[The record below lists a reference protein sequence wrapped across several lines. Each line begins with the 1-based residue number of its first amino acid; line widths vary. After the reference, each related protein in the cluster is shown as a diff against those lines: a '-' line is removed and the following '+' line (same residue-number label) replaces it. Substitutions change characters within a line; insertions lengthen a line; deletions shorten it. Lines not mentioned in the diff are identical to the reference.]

1 MDHDSDDATALSVL
15 TVIPDWIRDPCSWTT
30 CIVLAVVVCL
40 QAGGCPA
47 ASNFLLRRQKK
58 VTKEKATR

>member
-1 MDHDSDDATALSVL
+1 LGALVEEVFDPALSA
-15 TVIPDWIRDPCSWTT
+15 CQ
-30 CIVLAVVVCL
+30 

-58 VTKEKATR
+58 VTKEK